1 MHGRLLR
8 ILLSSLLH
16 QSLDKMNIFTHHNTS
31 VNIIE
36 AHIDHTKNSKSD
48 IENYPNTT
56 FIAKVLD
63 SRSHLPPE
71 YQQ

>member
-1 MHGRLLR
+1 
-8 ILLSSLLH
+8 
-16 QSLDKMNIFTHHNTS
+16 MNIFTHHNTS

-36 AHIDHTKNSKSD
+36 AHIDKSKIPAISKSFKQ
-48 IENYPNTT
+48 YPDTT

-63 SRSHLPPE
+63 SRSHLPVE

>member
-1 MHGRLLR
+1 
-8 ILLSSLLH
+8 
-16 QSLDKMNIFTHHNTS
+16 MNIFTHHNTS